1 MISEKNKKL
10 FALGGVILILFF
22 GLFISF
28 SQSCSRGKKI
38 GSESESKA
46 QLYYCPM
53 HPNYVSD
60 KPGDCPICGMRLVP
74 VKKESSKKEP
84 ESEPSREKT
93 LYHCPM
99 HPDYVSEKPGN
110 CPICGMKLVPIKKE
124 KLKEKEKHK
133 EQEKLEKEHLREKE
147 EYHYHHD
154 HEREKESSTDGFEIT
169 RIPVGLKFVKIQ
181 IKDVSKEIRG
191 AGVVEFDERRIKSIS
206 LKYSG
211 WIEELYADYEWKL
224 ISKGEPLL
232 KIYSPDLA
240 ASLQDYIIT
249 SKAYEKISEDH
260 PQHNFYQ
267 SLLESAK
274 RKLQIYGISEKDIT
288 DFIKKSDEKGQK
300 FSPYIV
306 VRSPV
311 SGFIIKKN
319 AFRGQFVSPDVEL
332 FRIADLSYVWVIA
345 EFYENDIKIIK
356 NGYKAI
362 IKSDILG
369 FETQGKI
376 SYVFP
381 YIDPQK
387 RTLKVRIDVE
397 NKNLIL
403 KPGMYVSVYI
413 HIPLGKKIVVPED
426 SVLWSGEKY
435 YVFVKG
441 EGEKII
447 PREIV
452 LGEKVKDGYVVEYG
466 LSGNEEIVASGT
478 FFIDSEV
485 KLKSAI
491 EKFKKTEDEHQK
503 EDHHHLH

>member
-1 MISEKNKKL
+1 
-10 FALGGVILILFF
+10 
-22 GLFISF
+22 
-28 SQSCSRGKKI
+28 
-38 GSESESKA
+38 
-46 QLYYCPM
+46 
-53 HPNYVSD
+53 
-60 KPGDCPICGMRLVP
+60 
-74 VKKESSKKEP
+74 
-84 ESEPSREKT
+84 
-93 LYHCPM
+93 
-99 HPDYVSEKPGN
+99 
-110 CPICGMKLVPIKKE
+110 
-124 KLKEKEKHK
+124 
-133 EQEKLEKEHLREKE
+133 
-147 EYHYHHD
+147 
-154 HEREKESSTDGFEIT
+154 
-169 RIPVGLKFVKIQ
+169 VKIQ
-181 IKDVSKEIRG
+181 IKDVSREIRG
-191 AGVVEFDERRIKSIS
+191 AGVVEIDERRIKSIS

-240 ASLQDYIIT
+240 ASLQDYIIAF
-249 SKAYEKISEDH
+249 KAYERVSKDH
-260 PQHNFYQ
+260 PQSDFYQ

-274 RKLQIYGISEKDIT
+274 RKLEIYGISEKDIA
-288 DFIKKSDEKGQK
+288 DFIEKSDEKGQK

-319 AFRGQFVSPDVEL
+319 AFRGQFVSPDFEL
-332 FRIADLSYVWVIA
+332 YRIADLSYVWVVA
-345 EFYENDIKIIK
+345 EFYENDMKNIK

-369 FETQGKI
+369 FETQGKT
-376 SYVFP
+376 SYIFP

-403 KPGMYVSVYI
+403 KPGMYVSAYI

-441 EGEKII
+441 EGEKIV

-452 LGEKVKDGYVVEYG
+452 LGEKVKEGYIVEYG
-466 LSGNEEIVASGT
+466 LSGNEEIVAYGT

-491 EKFKKTEDEHQK
+491 EKFKEMEDEHQK

>member
-22 GLFISF
+22 GPFISF

-60 KPGDCPICGMRLVP
+60 KPGDCPICGMKLVP
-74 VKKESSKKEP
+74 VKIETSKKEP
-84 ESEPSREKT
+84 KSEKSREKT

-99 HPDYVSEKPGN
+99 HPDYVSDKPGN

-124 KLKEKEKHK
+124 ELKEEEKHE
-133 EQEKLEKEHLREKE
+133 EQEKLEKESLREKE
-147 EYHYHHD
+147 EHHYHQE
-154 HEREKESSTDGFEIT
+154 HEHRKGSSVDGFEIT

-181 IKDVSKEIRG
+181 IKDVSKEVRG
-191 AGVVEFDERRIKSIS
+191 AGAVEIDERRIKSIS

-249 SKAYEKISEDH
+249 SKAYEKIRKDH
-260 PQHNFYQ
+260 PQHDFYQ

-274 RKLQIYGISEKDIT
+274 RKLEIYGISEKDIA
-288 DFIKKSDEKGQK
+288 DFIEKSDEKRKK

-319 AFRGQFVSPDVEL
+319 VFRGQFISPDVEL
-332 FRIADLSYVWVIA
+332 YRIADLSYVWVVA
-345 EFYENDIKIIK
+345 EFYENDMKNIKE
-356 NGYKAI
+356 GYKVI
-362 IKSDILG
+362 IKSDVLG

-376 SYVFP
+376 SYIFP

-403 KPGMYVSVYI
+403 KPGMYVSAYI

-441 EGEKII
+441 EGGKIV

-452 LGEKVKDGYVVEYG
+452 VGEKVKDGYIVEYG
-466 LSGNEEIVASGT
+466 LSGNEEIISSGT

-491 EKFKKTEDEHQK
+491 EKFKKAEDIRQK
-503 EDHHHLH
+503 EDQHHLH

>member
-22 GLFISF
+22 GFFISF

-38 GSESESKA
+38 GSESEIKA

-99 HPDYVSEKPGN
+99 HPDYVSDKPGN

-124 KLKEKEKHK
+124 ELKEEEKHK
-133 EQEKLEKEHLREKE
+133 EQEKHEKEHLREKE

-191 AGVVEFDERRIKSIS
+191 AGVVEIDERRIKSIS

-224 ISKGEPLL
+224 ISKGDPLL

-240 ASLQDYIIT
+240 ASLQDYIIAF
-249 SKAYEKISEDH
+249 KAYERVSKDH
-260 PQHNFYQ
+260 PQSDFYQ

-274 RKLQIYGISEKDIT
+274 RKLEIYGISEKDIA
-288 DFIKKSDEKGQK
+288 DFIEKSDEKRKK

-319 AFRGQFVSPDVEL
+319 VFRGQFVSPDFEL
-332 FRIADLSYVWVIA
+332 YRIADLSYVWVVA
-345 EFYENDIKIIK
+345 EFYENDMKNIK

-369 FETQGKI
+369 FETQGKT
-376 SYVFP
+376 SYIFP

-403 KPGMYVSVYI
+403 KPGMYVSAYI

-441 EGEKII
+441 EGEKIV

-452 LGEKVKDGYVVEYG
+452 LGEKVKDGYIVEYG